1 MAFPGNPDVQSDA
14 LVLIPSGPISDKLQA
29 EQLSIGD
36 PMVLRDLYW
45 STNAEKD
52 GFSII
57 GFAGEFKKDDNEFN
71 ENQLIMVLTTAQ
83 AQRKALSLKPS
94 IVMGATACHGIMQF
108 FSSYLKDN
116 NSVCS

>member
-1 MAFPGNPDVQSDA
+1 
-14 LVLIPSGPISDKLQA
+14 
-29 EQLSIGD
+29 
-36 PMVLRDLYW
+36 MVLRDLYW

-57 GFAGEFKKDDNEFN
+57 GFTGEFKKDDNEFN

-94 IVMGATACHGIMQF
+94 IVMGATACCGIMQI
-108 FSSYLKDN
+108 FSSYWKDD